1 MTPEEAAAEKAA
13 AEKAAAQDAAQ
24 YKQLEADARAFV
36 VADEAAK
43 KVAHEAG
50 LKIAEDVRINGLVAA
65 RVRQQLAAFPD
76 KFSAYQTAEANKL
89 GGNPMTTQAEFD
101 AAVAAKQ
108 SRINSATNAN
118 YTAAEAE
125 AATPAA

>member
-13 AEKAAAQDAAQ
+13 AERLVAQDAAQ
-24 YKQLEADARAFV
+24 YKQMEADARAFV

-43 KVAHEAG
+43 KVAHDAG
-50 LKIAEDVRINGLVAA
+50 VKSAEEIRINGLVAL
-65 RVRQQLAAFPD
+65 RVREQLATYPD
-76 KFSAYQTAEANKL
+76 KFAAMRAAQEFP
-89 GGNPMTTQAEFD
+89 GGKPVTTQAEFD